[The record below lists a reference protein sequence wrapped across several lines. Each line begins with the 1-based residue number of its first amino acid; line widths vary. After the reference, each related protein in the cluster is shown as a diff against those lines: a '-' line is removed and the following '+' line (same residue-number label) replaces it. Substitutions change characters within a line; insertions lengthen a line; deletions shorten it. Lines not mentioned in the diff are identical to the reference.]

1 MSDRH
6 AFRAEWHDYN
16 SGIYFVTI
24 CSKDKQHIFGKIK
37 DNIMI
42 LSDIGK
48 IVERCILDISNYHIN
63 VELWNHVIMPNHI
76 HMVINVGTQPAPV
89 GTRYIAS
96 EQATPA
102 PVGTRYIASE
112 QATPAP
118 VGTRYIASEQ
128 PMQTAGQNMGCL
140 RAPRHGEPCEDF
152 HHNCSLAVV
161 VGTFKAAVTRLMR
174 TRYGLMRTRCGLM
187 RTRCIASLQQ
197 QQIQTVWQPR
207 YHEHI
212 IRNQRAFEN
221 IMNYVD
227 TNIEKW
233 SHDCFYTN

>member
-37 DNIMI
+37 DSIMI

-48 IVERCILDISNYHIN
+48 IVERCILDISNHHTN
-63 VELWNHVIMPNHI
+63 VELWNYIIMPNHI

-96 EQATPA
+96 A
-102 PVGTRYIASE
+102 
-112 QATPAP
+112 
-118 VGTRYIASEQ
+118 Q
-128 PMQTAGQNMGCL
+128 PMQTAGRNMGCL

-152 HHNCSLAVV
+152 HHNSSLAVV

-174 TRYGLMRTRCGLM
+174 TRCGLM
-187 RTRCIASLQQ
+187 RTRCIASLQQRQ

>member
-37 DNIMI
+37 DSIMI

-48 IVERCILDISNYHIN
+48 IVERCILDISNHHTN

-96 EQATPA
+96 AKYQELGVKLFQNDDNTFDVCAYHYMQGDWMPLGDAEEENHFATE
-102 PVGTRYIASE
+102 SE
-112 QATPAP
+112 ALEHGISIIKNQTDYWDWAL
-118 VGTRYIASEQ
+118 SEEC
-128 PMQTAGQNMGCL
+128 TNERIKTTVCQNLDISPGMKPIL
-140 RAPRHGEPCEDF
+140 H
-152 HHNCSLAVV
+152 L
-161 VGTFKAAVTRLMR
+161 
-174 TRYGLMRTRCGLM
+174 Y
-187 RTRCIASLQQ
+187 
-197 QQIQTVWQPR
+197 
-207 YHEHI
+207 
-212 IRNQRAFEN
+212 
-221 IMNYVD
+221 
-227 TNIEKW
+227 
-233 SHDCFYTN
+233 

>member
-6 AFRAEWHDYN
+6 AFRVEWHDYN

-37 DNIMI
+37 DSIMI

-48 IVERCILDISNYHIN
+48 IVERCILDISNHHTN

-76 HMVINVGTQPAPV
+76 HMVINLATPPPV

-96 EQATPA
+96 AQA
-102 PVGTRYIASE
+102 
-112 QATPAP
+112 
-118 VGTRYIASEQ
+118 
-128 PMQTAGQNMGCL
+128 MHNAGQNMGCL

-152 HHNCSLAVV
+152 HHNSSLAVV

-174 TRYGLMRTRCGLM
+174 TR
-187 RTRCIASLQQ
+187 CIASLQQ
-197 QQIQTVWQPR
+197 QQQQIQAVWQPR
-207 YHEHI
+207 YHDHI

-233 SHDCFYTN
+233 NQDCFYTN

>member
-37 DNIMI
+37 DSIMI

-48 IVERCILDISNYHIN
+48 IVERCILDISNHHTN
-63 VELWNHVIMPNHI
+63 VELWNYVIMPNHI

-96 EQATPA
+96 EQ
-102 PVGTRYIASE
+102 
-112 QATPAP
+112 
-118 VGTRYIASEQ
+118 
-128 PMQTAGQNMGCL
+128 PMQTAGQHMGCL
-140 RAPRHGEPCEDF
+140 RVPRHGEPCEDF
-152 HHNCSLAVV
+152 HHNSSLAVV

-174 TRYGLMRTRCGLM
+174 TR
-187 RTRCIASLQQ
+187 CIASLQQRQ

>member
-37 DNIMI
+37 DSIMI

-48 IVERCILDISNYHIN
+48 IVERCILDISNHHTN

-76 HMVINVGTQPAPV
+76 HMVINLATPPPV

-96 EQATPA
+96 AQA
-102 PVGTRYIASE
+102 
-112 QATPAP
+112 
-118 VGTRYIASEQ
+118 
-128 PMQTAGQNMGCL
+128 MHNAGQNMGWL

-174 TRYGLMRTRCGLM
+174 TR
-187 RTRCIASLQQ
+187 CIASLRRQH
-197 QQIQTVWQPR
+197 QIQTVWQPR

>member
-37 DNIMI
+37 DSIMI

-48 IVERCILDISNYHIN
+48 IVERCILDISNHHTN

-96 EQATPA
+96 A
-102 PVGTRYIASE
+102 
-112 QATPAP
+112 
-118 VGTRYIASEQ
+118 Q
-128 PMQTAGQNMGCL
+128 PMQTAGRNMGCL

-174 TRYGLMRTRCGLM
+174 TRYGLMRTRC
-187 RTRCIASLQQ
+187 IASLQQRQ

>member
-37 DNIMI
+37 DSIMI

-48 IVERCILDISNYHIN
+48 IVERCILDISNHHTN

-112 QATPAP
+112 Q
-118 VGTRYIASEQ
+118 
-128 PMQTAGQNMGCL
+128 PMQTAGQNLGCL

-174 TRYGLMRTRCGLM
+174 TRYGLMRTRC
-187 RTRCIASLQQ
+187 IASLQQRQQ

>member
-24 CSKDKQHIFGKIK
+24 CSKDKQHIFSKIK
-37 DNIMI
+37 DSIMI

-48 IVERCILDISNYHIN
+48 IVERCILDISNHHTN

-76 HMVINVGTQPAPV
+76 HMVINVGTQ
-89 GTRYIAS
+89 
-96 EQATPA
+96 
-102 PVGTRYIASE
+102 
-112 QATPAP
+112 PAP

-174 TRYGLMRTRCGLM
+174 TRCV
-187 RTRCIASLQQ
+187 SF
-197 QQIQTVWQPR
+197 P
-207 YHEHI
+207 
-212 IRNQRAFEN
+212 
-221 IMNYVD
+221 
-227 TNIEKW
+227 EK
-233 SHDCFYTN
+233 S

>member
-24 CSKDKQHIFGKIK
+24 CSKDKQHIFSKIK
-37 DNIMI
+37 DSIMI

-48 IVERCILDISNYHIN
+48 IVERCILDISNHHTN

-76 HMVINVGTQPAPV
+76 HMVINVGTQ
-89 GTRYIAS
+89 
-96 EQATPA
+96 
-102 PVGTRYIASE
+102 
-112 QATPAP
+112 PAP

-152 HHNCSLAVV
+152 HHNCSLTAV
-161 VGTFKAAVTRLMR
+161 VGTFKAAVTR
-174 TRYGLMRTRCGLM
+174 LM

-227 TNIEKW
+227 TNIENW

>member
-6 AFRAEWHDYN
+6 TFRAEWHNYN

-37 DNIMI
+37 DSIMI

-48 IVERCILDISNYHIN
+48 IVERCILDISNHHTN

-76 HMVINVGTQPAPV
+76 HMVINVGTQ
-89 GTRYIAS
+89 
-96 EQATPA
+96 
-102 PVGTRYIASE
+102 
-112 QATPAP
+112 PAP

-152 HHNCSLAVV
+152 HHNSSLAVV

-174 TRYGLMRTRCGLM
+174 TR
-187 RTRCIASLQQ
+187 CIASLRQQ
-197 QQIQTVWQPR
+197 QQIQKVWQPR

-233 SHDCFYTN
+233 NQDCFYTN

>member
-37 DNIMI
+37 DSIMI

-48 IVERCILDISNYHIN
+48 IVERCILDISNHHTN
-63 VELWNHVIMPNHI
+63 VELWNYVVMPNHI

-96 EQATPA
+96 EQ
-102 PVGTRYIASE
+102 
-112 QATPAP
+112 
-118 VGTRYIASEQ
+118 
-128 PMQTAGQNMGCL
+128 PMQNAGQNMGCL

-152 HHNCSLAVV
+152 HHNSSLAVV
-161 VGTFKAAVTRLMR
+161 VGAFKAAVTRLMR
-174 TRYGLMRTRCGLM
+174 TR
-187 RTRCIASLQQ
+187 CIASLQQ
-197 QQIQTVWQPR
+197 RQHQIQTVWQPR

>member
-24 CSKDKQHIFGKIK
+24 CSKDKQHIFG
-37 DNIMI
+37 NIRNSNMI
-42 LSDIGK
+42 LSEIGK
-48 IVERCILDISNYHIN
+48 IVESCILDISNHHTN
-63 VELWNHVIMPNHI
+63 VVLWNYVVMPNHI
-76 HMVINVGTQPAPV
+76 HMVINVGTQPP
-89 GTRYIAS
+89 
-96 EQATPA
+96 
-102 PVGTRYIASE
+102 
-112 QATPAP
+112 P

-128 PMQTAGQNMGCL
+128 PLQTAGQNMGCL

-152 HHNCSLAVV
+152 HHNSSLAVV

-174 TRYGLMRTRCGLM
+174 TR
-187 RTRCIASLQQ
+187 CIASLRRQH
-197 QQIQTVWQPR
+197 QIQSVWQPR

-212 IRNQRAFEN
+212 IRNQSAFEN

>member
-37 DNIMI
+37 DSIMI

-48 IVERCILDISNYHIN
+48 IVERCILDISNHHTN
-63 VELWNHVIMPNHI
+63 VELWNYVIMPNHI

-96 EQATPA
+96 EQ
-102 PVGTRYIASE
+102 
-112 QATPAP
+112 
-118 VGTRYIASEQ
+118 
-128 PMQTAGQNMGCL
+128 PMQTAGQHMGCL
-140 RAPRHGEPCEDF
+140 RVPRHGEPCEDF
-152 HHNCSLAVV
+152 HHNSSLAVV

-174 TRYGLMRTRCGLM
+174 TR
-187 RTRCIASLQQ
+187 CIASLQQRQ

-227 TNIEKW
+227 MNIEKW

>member
-37 DNIMI
+37 DSIMI

-48 IVERCILDISNYHIN
+48 IVERCILDISNHHTN

-76 HMVINVGTQPAPV
+76 HMVINVGTQ
-89 GTRYIAS
+89 
-96 EQATPA
+96 
-102 PVGTRYIASE
+102 
-112 QATPAP
+112 PAP

-174 TRYGLMRTRCGLM
+174 TR
-187 RTRCIASLQQ
+187 CIASLQQRQ

-212 IRNQRAFEN
+212 IRNQKAFEN

>member
-24 CSKDKQHIFGKIK
+24 CSKDKQHIFG
-37 DNIMI
+37 NIRNSNMI
-42 LSDIGK
+42 LSEIGK
-48 IVERCILDISNYHIN
+48 IVESCILDISNHHTN

-76 HMVINVGTQPAPV
+76 HMVINLATPPPV

-96 EQATPA
+96 AQA
-102 PVGTRYIASE
+102 
-112 QATPAP
+112 
-118 VGTRYIASEQ
+118 
-128 PMQTAGQNMGCL
+128 MHNAGQNMGCL

-152 HHNCSLAVV
+152 HHNSSLAVV

-174 TRYGLMRTRCGLM
+174 TR
-187 RTRCIASLQQ
+187 CIASLRRQ

>member
-37 DNIMI
+37 DSIMI

-48 IVERCILDISNYHIN
+48 IVERCILDISNHHTN
-63 VELWNHVIMPNHI
+63 VELWNYVVMPNHI

-96 EQATPA
+96 A
-102 PVGTRYIASE
+102 
-112 QATPAP
+112 
-118 VGTRYIASEQ
+118 Q
-128 PMQTAGQNMGCL
+128 PMQTAGRNMGCL
-140 RAPRHGEPCEDF
+140 RALRHGEPCEDF
-152 HHNCSLAVV
+152 HHNSSLVVV
-161 VGTFKAAVTRLMR
+161 VGTFKAAVTR
-174 TRYGLMRTRCGLM
+174 LMRTRCGLM

-197 QQIQTVWQPR
+197 QQQQQQIHAVWQPR

-212 IRNQRAFEN
+212 IRNQRAFEK
-221 IMNYVD
+221 IMNYID

>member
-24 CSKDKQHIFGKIK
+24 CSKDKQHIFGNIK
-37 DNIMI
+37 DSIMI

-48 IVERCILDISNYHIN
+48 IVERCILDISNHHTN

-76 HMVINVGTQPAPV
+76 HMVINLATPPPV

-96 EQATPA
+96 AQATPP
-102 PVGTRYIASE
+102 PVGTRYIASA
-112 QATPAP
+112 QA
-118 VGTRYIASEQ
+118 
-128 PMQTAGQNMGCL
+128 MHNAGQNMGCL
-140 RAPRHGEPCEDF
+140 RTSRHGEPCEDF
-152 HHNCSLAVV
+152 HHNSSLAVV

-174 TRYGLMRTRCGLM
+174 TR
-187 RTRCIASLQQ
+187 CIASLRRQH
-197 QQIQTVWQPR
+197 QIQTVWQPR

>member
-37 DNIMI
+37 DSIMI

-48 IVERCILDISNYHIN
+48 IVERCILDISNHHTN

-76 HMVINVGTQPAPV
+76 HMVINLATPPPV

-96 EQATPA
+96 AQA
-102 PVGTRYIASE
+102 
-112 QATPAP
+112 
-118 VGTRYIASEQ
+118 
-128 PMQTAGQNMGCL
+128 MHNAGQNMGCL

-174 TRYGLMRTRCGLM
+174 TR
-187 RTRCIASLQQ
+187 CIASLRRQH
-197 QQIQTVWQPR
+197 QIQTVWHPR

>member
-37 DNIMI
+37 DSIMI

-48 IVERCILDISNYHIN
+48 IVERCILDISNHHTN

-76 HMVINVGTQPAPV
+76 HMVINVGTQ
-89 GTRYIAS
+89 
-96 EQATPA
+96 
-102 PVGTRYIASE
+102 
-112 QATPAP
+112 PAP

-174 TRYGLMRTRCGLM
+174 TRYGLMRTRC
-187 RTRCIASLQQ
+187 IASLQQRQQ

>member
-37 DNIMI
+37 DSIMI

-48 IVERCILDISNYHIN
+48 IVERCILDISNHHTN

-96 EQATPA
+96 EQ
-102 PVGTRYIASE
+102 
-112 QATPAP
+112 
-118 VGTRYIASEQ
+118 

-140 RAPRHGEPCEDF
+140 RAPRHGETCEDF

-174 TRYGLMRTRCGLM
+174 TRYGLMRTRC
-187 RTRCIASLQQ
+187 IASLQQ
-197 QQIQTVWQPR
+197 RQQQQIQAVWQPR

>member
-24 CSKDKQHIFGKIK
+24 CSKDKQHIFG
-37 DNIMI
+37 NIRNSNMI
-42 LSDIGK
+42 LSEIGK
-48 IVERCILDISNYHIN
+48 IVESCILDISNHHTN
-63 VELWNHVIMPNHI
+63 VELWNYVVMPNHI
-76 HMVINVGTQPAPV
+76 HMVINLATPPPV

-96 EQATPA
+96 AKAISP
-102 PVGTRYIASE
+102 
-112 QATPAP
+112 P

-152 HHNCSLAVV
+152 HHNSSLAVV

-174 TRYGLMRTRCGLM
+174 TR
-187 RTRCIASLQQ
+187 CIASLRRQH
-197 QQIQTVWQPR
+197 QIQTVWQPR

>member
-24 CSKDKQHIFGKIK
+24 CSKDKQHIFSKIK
-37 DNIMI
+37 DSIMI

-48 IVERCILDISNYHIN
+48 IVERCILDISNHHTN

-76 HMVINVGTQPAPV
+76 HMVINVGTQ
-89 GTRYIAS
+89 
-96 EQATPA
+96 
-102 PVGTRYIASE
+102 
-112 QATPAP
+112 PAP

-161 VGTFKAAVTRLMR
+161 VGTFKAAVTRL
-174 TRYGLMRTRCGLM
+174 L
-187 RTRCIASLQQ
+187 RTRCIASLQQRQ

-227 TNIEKW
+227 TNIENW

>member
-37 DNIMI
+37 DSIMI

-48 IVERCILDISNYHIN
+48 IVERCILDISNHHTN

-96 EQATPA
+96 EQATPP
-102 PVGTRYIASE
+102 PVGTRYISSA
-112 QATPAP
+112 QA
-118 VGTRYIASEQ
+118 
-128 PMQTAGQNMGCL
+128 MHNAGQNMGCL
-140 RAPRHGEPCEDF
+140 RAPQHGEPCEDF

-161 VGTFKAAVTRLMR
+161 VGTFKEAVTR
-174 TRYGLMRTRCGLM
+174 LM
-187 RTRCIASLQQ
+187 RTRCIASLRRQ

>member
-37 DNIMI
+37 DSIMI

-48 IVERCILDISNYHIN
+48 IVERCILDISNHHTN

-96 EQATPA
+96 AQA
-102 PVGTRYIASE
+102 
-112 QATPAP
+112 
-118 VGTRYIASEQ
+118 
-128 PMQTAGQNMGCL
+128 MQTAGQNMGCL
-140 RAPRHGEPCEDF
+140 RAPRHGESCEDF
-152 HHNCSLAVV
+152 HHNSSLAVV
-161 VGTFKAAVTRLMR
+161 VGTFKAAVTRL
-174 TRYGLMRTRCGLM
+174 L
-187 RTRCIASLQQ
+187 RTRCIASLQQRQ

-227 TNIEKW
+227 TNIENW

>member
-6 AFRAEWHDYN
+6 AFRAEWHVYN

-37 DNIMI
+37 DSIMI

-48 IVERCILDISNYHIN
+48 IVERCILDISNHHTN

-96 EQATPA
+96 EQATP
-102 PVGTRYIASE
+102 P
-112 QATPAP
+112 P

-140 RAPRHGEPCEDF
+140 RAPRHGETCEDF
-152 HHNCSLAVV
+152 HHNCSLAVFFGFFNV
-161 VGTFKAAVTRLMR
+161 VFIFLMR
-174 TRYGLMRTRCGLM
+174 TH
-187 RTRCIASLQQ
+187 CIASLQQ
-197 QQIQTVWQPR
+197 RQKQIQTVWQPR

-212 IRNQRAFEN
+212 LRNQRAFEN

-227 TNIEKW
+227 TNIENW

>member
-1 MSDRH
+1 
-6 AFRAEWHDYN
+6 
-16 SGIYFVTI
+16 
-24 CSKDKQHIFGKIK
+24 
-37 DNIMI
+37 MI

-48 IVERCILDISNYHIN
+48 IVERCILDISNHHTN

-96 EQATPA
+96 A
-102 PVGTRYIASE
+102 
-112 QATPAP
+112 
-118 VGTRYIASEQ
+118 Q
-128 PMQTAGQNMGCL
+128 PMQTAGQTMGCL

-174 TRYGLMRTRCGLM
+174 TRCGLM
-187 RTRCIASLQQ
+187 RTRCIASLQQQQQQ

>member
-37 DNIMI
+37 DSIMI

-48 IVERCILDISNYHIN
+48 IVERCILDISNHHTN

-76 HMVINVGTQPAPV
+76 HMVINVGTQSPPV

-96 EQATPA
+96 EQAT
-102 PVGTRYIASE
+102 
-112 QATPAP
+112 
-118 VGTRYIASEQ
+118 
-128 PMQTAGQNMGCL
+128 QTAGQNMGCL

-174 TRYGLMRTRCGLM
+174 TR
-187 RTRCIASLQQ
+187 CIASLRRQH
-197 QQIQTVWQPR
+197 QIQTVWQPR

-227 TNIEKW
+227 TNIENW

>member
-37 DNIMI
+37 DSIMI

-48 IVERCILDISNYHIN
+48 IVERCILDISNHHTN
-63 VELWNHVIMPNHI
+63 VELWNYVVMPNHI

-112 QATPAP
+112 Q
-118 VGTRYIASEQ
+118 
-128 PMQTAGQNMGCL
+128 PMQTAGQNLGCL

-174 TRYGLMRTRCGLM
+174 TRYGLMRTRC
-187 RTRCIASLQQ
+187 IASLQQRQ

>member
-37 DNIMI
+37 DSIMI

-48 IVERCILDISNYHIN
+48 IVERCILDISNHHTN

-96 EQATPA
+96 A
-102 PVGTRYIASE
+102 
-112 QATPAP
+112 
-118 VGTRYIASEQ
+118 Q

-174 TRYGLMRTRCGLM
+174 TRCGLM
-187 RTRCIASLQQ
+187 RTRCIASLQQQQQQ

-221 IMNYVD
+221 IMKYVD
-227 TNIEKW
+227 TNIENW

>member
-1 MSDRH
+1 MSKKNKIVS
-6 AFRAEWHDYN
+6 YN

-37 DNIMI
+37 DSIMI

-48 IVERCILDISNYHIN
+48 IVERCILDISNHHTN

-76 HMVINVGTQPAPV
+76 HMVINVGTQ
-89 GTRYIAS
+89 
-96 EQATPA
+96 
-102 PVGTRYIASE
+102 
-112 QATPAP
+112 PAP

-174 TRYGLMRTRCGLM
+174 TRYGLMRTRC
-187 RTRCIASLQQ
+187 IASLQQRQQ

>member
-37 DNIMI
+37 DSIMI

-48 IVERCILDISNYHIN
+48 IVERCILDISNHHTN

-76 HMVINVGTQPAPV
+76 HMVINVGTQ
-89 GTRYIAS
+89 
-96 EQATPA
+96 
-102 PVGTRYIASE
+102 
-112 QATPAP
+112 PAP

-174 TRYGLMRTRCGLM
+174 TR
-187 RTRCIASLQQ
+187 CIASLQQ

-212 IRNQRAFEN
+212 IRNQRTFEN

>member
-24 CSKDKQHIFGKIK
+24 CSKDKQHIFG
-37 DNIMI
+37 NIRNSNMI
-42 LSDIGK
+42 LSEIGK
-48 IVERCILDISNYHIN
+48 IVESCILDISNHHTN
-63 VELWNHVIMPNHI
+63 VELWNYVVMPNHI
-76 HMVINVGTQPAPV
+76 HMVINLATPPPV

-96 EQATPA
+96 AQA
-102 PVGTRYIASE
+102 
-112 QATPAP
+112 
-118 VGTRYIASEQ
+118 
-128 PMQTAGQNMGCL
+128 MHNAGQNMGCL
-140 RAPRHGEPCEDF
+140 RASRHGEPCEDF
-152 HHNCSLAVV
+152 HHNSSLAVV

-174 TRYGLMRTRCGLM
+174 TR
-187 RTRCIASLQQ
+187 CIASLRRQ

>member
-37 DNIMI
+37 DSIMI

-48 IVERCILDISNYHIN
+48 IVEHWILDISNHHTN

-76 HMVINVGTQPAPV
+76 HMVINVGTQSPPV

-96 EQATPA
+96 EQAT
-102 PVGTRYIASE
+102 
-112 QATPAP
+112 
-118 VGTRYIASEQ
+118 
-128 PMQTAGQNMGCL
+128 QTAGQNMGCL

-152 HHNCSLAVV
+152 HHNSSLAVV

-174 TRYGLMRTRCGLM
+174 TR
-187 RTRCIASLQQ
+187 CIASLRRQH
-197 QQIQTVWQPR
+197 QIQTVWQPR

>member
-37 DNIMI
+37 DSIMI

-48 IVERCILDISNYHIN
+48 IVERCILDISNHHRN

-76 HMVINVGTQPAPV
+76 HMVINVGTQ
-89 GTRYIAS
+89 
-96 EQATPA
+96 
-102 PVGTRYIASE
+102 
-112 QATPAP
+112 PAP

-161 VGTFKAAVTRLMR
+161 VGTFKAAVTR
-174 TRYGLMRTRCGLM
+174 LMRTRCGLM

>member
-37 DNIMI
+37 DSIMI

-48 IVERCILDISNYHIN
+48 IVEHCLLDISNHHTN

-76 HMVINVGTQPAPV
+76 HMVINVGTQSPPV

-96 EQATPA
+96 EQATPT
-102 PVGTRYIASE
+102 PVGTRYIASA
-112 QATPAP
+112 QAT
-118 VGTRYIASEQ
+118 
-128 PMQTAGQNMGCL
+128 QTAGQNMGCL

-152 HHNCSLAVV
+152 HHNSSLAVV

-174 TRYGLMRTRCGLM
+174 TR
-187 RTRCIASLQQ
+187 CIASLQQ
-197 QQIQTVWQPR
+197 QQQQIQAVWQPR
-207 YHEHI
+207 YHDHI

-233 SHDCFYTN
+233 NQDCFYTN

>member
-37 DNIMI
+37 DSIMI

-48 IVERCILDISNYHIN
+48 IVERCILDISNHHTN

-96 EQATPA
+96 EQ
-102 PVGTRYIASE
+102 
-112 QATPAP
+112 
-118 VGTRYIASEQ
+118 

-140 RAPRHGEPCEDF
+140 RAPRHGEPCEYF
-152 HHNCSLAVV
+152 HHNCSLAAV
-161 VGTFKAAVTRLMR
+161 VGTFKAAVTR
-174 TRYGLMRTRCGLM
+174 LMRTRCGLM
-187 RTRCIASLQQ
+187 RTRCIASLQQQQQQ

-227 TNIEKW
+227 TNIENW

>member
-37 DNIMI
+37 DSIMI

-48 IVERCILDISNYHIN
+48 IVERCILDISNHHTN

-76 HMVINVGTQPAPV
+76 HMVINVGTQ
-89 GTRYIAS
+89 
-96 EQATPA
+96 PA

-174 TRYGLMRTRCGLM
+174 TR
-187 RTRCIASLQQ
+187 CIASLRRQ

>member
-24 CSKDKQHIFGKIK
+24 CSKDKQHIFG
-37 DNIMI
+37 NIRNSNMI
-42 LSDIGK
+42 LSEIGK
-48 IVERCILDISNYHIN
+48 IVESCILDISNHHTN

-76 HMVINVGTQPAPV
+76 HMVINLATPPPV

-96 EQATPA
+96 AQA
-102 PVGTRYIASE
+102 
-112 QATPAP
+112 
-118 VGTRYIASEQ
+118 
-128 PMQTAGQNMGCL
+128 MHNAGQNMGCL

-152 HHNCSLAVV
+152 HHNSSLAVV

-174 TRYGLMRTRCGLM
+174 TR
-187 RTRCIASLQQ
+187 CIASLRRQ

-212 IRNQRAFEN
+212 IRNQSAFEN